1 MGQLKGRDVNTQYI
15 TNLSL
20 RMFKFQKNDVTKTI
34 DSNTDVTTFIPA
46 DNHHYGNSEVVV
58 VNMSSSKIYRREGL
72 TIANDEMIT
81 GSEPFSVPPGQ
92 SIVNCSF
99 GDNTVPPDIDVTW
112 KERYL

>member
-1 MGQLKGRDVNTQYI
+1 
-15 TNLSL
+15 
-20 RMFKFQKNDVTKTI
+20 
-34 DSNTDVTTFIPA
+34 
-46 DNHHYGNSEVVV
+46 
-58 VNMSSSKIYRREGL
+58 